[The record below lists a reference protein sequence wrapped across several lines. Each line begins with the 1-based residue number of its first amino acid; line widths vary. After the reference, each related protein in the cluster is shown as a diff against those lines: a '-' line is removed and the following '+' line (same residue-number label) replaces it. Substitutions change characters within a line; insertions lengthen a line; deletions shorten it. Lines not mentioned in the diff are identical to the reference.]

1 MPDHERL
8 RDPNAMHIAID
19 KTQTRMG
26 LALMSVVSRI
36 IIDNRTVT
44 EPRAPASG
52 LRTPSET
59 QPGLVLHQL
68 GQLAQARTQFV
79 ARLLHLIGVVDHSR
93 CKEDDQLG
101 PVMIVG
107 LVPE

>member
-36 IIDNRTVT
+36 IIDNRSLAVT
-44 EPRAPASG
+44 APLLSRARQQAVFGPRA
-52 LRTPSET
+52 
-59 QPGLVLHQL
+59 
-68 GQLAQARTQFV
+68 
-79 ARLLHLIGVVDHSR
+79 RLSQD
-93 CKEDDQLG
+93 
-101 PVMIVG
+101 
-107 LVPE
+107 